1 MFVASAFFTTAPT
14 QQIKSD
20 GEPPTVLD
28 KLWIVTAVDSAGQ
41 EGIAQAT
48 TSTGQI
54 VPLIAADQDRLE
66 EIREAGRLL
75 AAAHHMKLHLVL
87 FSQRSDVAEFTPTV
101 SP

>member
-20 GEPPTVLD
+20 GEPPTVQRLD

-66 EIREAGRLL
+66 EIRKRADCWRRL
-75 AAAHHMKLHLVL
+75 
-87 FSQRSDVAEFTPTV
+87 TT
-101 SP
+101 